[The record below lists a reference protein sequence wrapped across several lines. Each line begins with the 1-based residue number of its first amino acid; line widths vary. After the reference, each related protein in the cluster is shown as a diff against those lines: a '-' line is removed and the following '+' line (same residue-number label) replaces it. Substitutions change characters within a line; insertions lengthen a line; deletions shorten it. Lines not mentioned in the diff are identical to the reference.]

1 MKTLLLIL
9 ILFVSITV
17 KASDD
22 EIYKELTKQEIKYVK
37 SIVSMQREDAL
48 SVERNENNT
57 LLIIFPTAKYL
68 MDSKGYIVNV
78 WILGD
83 DDITW
88 ENMGQ
93 DF

>member
-1 MKTLLLIL
+1 MKTLLLTL
-9 ILFVSITV
+9 ILFVSINV
-17 KASDD
+17 NASND

-48 SVERNENNT
+48 SVVRNENNT
-57 LLIIFPTAKYL
+57 LLIVFPTAKYL
-68 MDSKGYIVNV
+68 INSKGYVVNV
-78 WILGD
+78 WILSD

-88 ENMGQ
+88 EDMGQ

>member
-1 MKTLLLIL
+1 MKTILLTL
-9 ILFVSITV
+9 ILFVSINV
-17 KASDD
+17 NASND
-22 EIYKELTKQEIKYVK
+22 EIYKELTKQEVKYVK

-48 SVERNENNT
+48 SVVRNENNT

-68 MDSKGYIVNV
+68 IDSKGYVVNV
-78 WILGD
+78 WILSD

-88 ENMGQ
+88 EDMGQ

>member
-1 MKTLLLIL
+1 MKTILLTLL
-9 ILFVSITV
+9 LFVSISV
-17 KASDD
+17 NASNDD
-22 EIYKELTKQEIKYVK
+22 IYKELTKQEIKYVK

-48 SVERNENNT
+48 SVVRNENNT

-68 MDSKGYIVNV
+68 IDSKGYVVNV

-88 ENMGQ
+88 EDMGQ

>member
-1 MKTLLLIL
+1 
-9 ILFVSITV
+9 
-17 KASDD
+17 
-22 EIYKELTKQEIKYVK
+22 
-37 SIVSMQREDAL
+37 MQKEDAL
-48 SVERNENNT
+48 SVVRNENNT

-68 MDSKGYIVNV
+68 IDSKGYVINV

-88 ENMGQ
+88 EDMGQ

>member
-1 MKTLLLIL
+1 MKTILLIL
-9 ILFVSITV
+9 ILFVSINV
-17 KASDD
+17 NASND
-22 EIYKELTKQEIKYVK
+22 EIYKELTKQEVKYVK

-48 SVERNENNT
+48 SVVRNENNT

-68 MDSKGYIVNV
+68 IDSKGYVVNV
-78 WILGD
+78 WILSD

-88 ENMGQ
+88 EDMGQ

>member
-1 MKTLLLIL
+1 MKTLLLTL
-9 ILFVSITV
+9 LLSVSLSV
-17 KASDD
+17 NASND

-37 SIVSMQREDAL
+37 SIVIMQKEDAL
-48 SVERNENNT
+48 SVVRNENNT

-68 MDSKGYIVNV
+68 IDSKGYVVNL

-88 ENMGQ
+88 EDMGQ

>member
-1 MKTLLLIL
+1 MKTLLLTL
-9 ILFVSITV
+9 ILFVSINV
-17 KASDD
+17 NASND

-48 SVERNENNT
+48 SVVRNENNT
-57 LLIIFPTAKYL
+57 LLIVFPTAKYL
-68 MDSKGYIVNV
+68 IDSKGYVVNV
-78 WILGD
+78 WILSD

-88 ENMGQ
+88 EDMGQ

>member
-1 MKTLLLIL
+1 MKTILLTL
-9 ILFVSITV
+9 ILFVSINV
-17 KASDD
+17 KASND
-22 EIYKELTKQEIKYVK
+22 EIYKELTKQEVKYVK

-48 SVERNENNT
+48 SVVRNENNT

-68 MDSKGYIVNV
+68 IDSKGYVVNV
-78 WILGD
+78 WILSD

-88 ENMGQ
+88 EDMGQ

>member
-1 MKTLLLIL
+1 MKTILLTLLL
-9 ILFVSITV
+9 FVSV
-17 KASDD
+17 NVNASND

-48 SVERNENNT
+48 SVVRNENNT

-68 MDSKGYIVNV
+68 IDSKGYITNL

-83 DDITW
+83 DEITW
-88 ENMGQ
+88 EDMGQ

>member
-1 MKTLLLIL
+1 MKTILLTL
-9 ILFVSITV
+9 ILFVSLNVI
-17 KASDD
+17 ASND
-22 EIYKELTKQEIKYVK
+22 EIYKELTKQEVKYVK
-37 SIVSMQREDAL
+37 SIVIMQKEDAL
-48 SVERNENNT
+48 SVVRNENNT

-68 MDSKGYIVNV
+68 IDSKGYVVNL

-88 ENMGQ
+88 EDMGQ

>member
-1 MKTLLLIL
+1 MKTILLTL
-9 ILFVSITV
+9 ILFVSINV
-17 KASDD
+17 NASND

-37 SIVSMQREDAL
+37 SIISMQREDAL
-48 SVERNENNT
+48 SVVRNENNT

-68 MDSKGYIVNV
+68 IDSKGYVVNV

-88 ENMGQ
+88 EDMGQ

>member
-1 MKTLLLIL
+1 MKTILLTLL
-9 ILFVSITV
+9 LFVSINV
-17 KASDD
+17 NAFND

-37 SIVSMQREDAL
+37 SIVIMQREDAL
-48 SVERNENNT
+48 SVIRNENNT

-68 MDSKGYIVNV
+68 IDSKGYITNL

-83 DDITW
+83 DEVTW
-88 ENMGQ
+88 EDMGQ